1 MTALLGL
8 ILLAALLLIAH
19 RSASGLRRQAA
30 LTGWALAGLFL
41 FLGLFNARKKLA
53 MIPLGSAHFWLRLHV
68 TGGMTALLLFWL
80 HTHSLWP
87 AGFYEQCLAGLFY
100 ALTLSGIAGYILQRI
115 YPTRLTMSG
124 VEMIYERIPAEIA
137 RLRAQAE
144 DIIVKCTQESSS
156 QVLAKHYFETLEWF
170 FRRPRFFI
178 SHAAGIPKAEHWV
191 RHQHHIVTRYLSD
204 RDKDYFRQLEELARY
219 KNKVDLHFALQS
231 IMKGWL
237 LIHIPLTFMALI
249 LSFWHVVLVHIYAL

>member
-80 HTHSLWP
+80 PSPPFSNSEFLCKDRFHLQGILLATTSL
-87 AGFYEQCLAGLFY
+87 AVC
-100 ALTLSGIAGYILQRI
+100 
-115 YPTRLTMSG
+115 RL
-124 VEMIYERIPAEIA
+124 
-137 RLRAQAE
+137 
-144 DIIVKCTQESSS
+144 K
-156 QVLAKHYFETLEWF
+156 
-170 FRRPRFFI
+170 
-178 SHAAGIPKAEHWV
+178 
-191 RHQHHIVTRYLSD
+191 
-204 RDKDYFRQLEELARY
+204 
-219 KNKVDLHFALQS
+219 
-231 IMKGWL
+231 
-237 LIHIPLTFMALI
+237 
-249 LSFWHVVLVHIYAL
+249 